1 MSYEVYKAFSVV
13 QQEIDQKVKQIQES
27 LAGAAAKSFEEY
39 HGMCGVIKGLLTARS
54 YIEDLTRHME
64 SSDE

>member
-27 LAGAAAKSFEEY
+27 LAGAAAKSFEEH
-39 HGMCGVIKGLLTARS
+39 HGKIGRAHV
-54 YIEDLTRHME
+54 
-64 SSDE
+64 